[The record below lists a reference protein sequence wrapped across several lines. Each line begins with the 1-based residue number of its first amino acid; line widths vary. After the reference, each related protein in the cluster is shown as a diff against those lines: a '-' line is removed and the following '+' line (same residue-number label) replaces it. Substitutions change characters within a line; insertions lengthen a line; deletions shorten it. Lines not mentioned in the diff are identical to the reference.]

1 VIKLDGGADVHFT
14 LPSNP
19 FVTGYTTAFTHDRCP
34 TLQDVSRPPD
44 GASPDEAVG
53 VSVEATE
60 GPGDYCLAVWSAGE
74 YERRSRAPLLVHLTL

>member
-1 VIKLDGGADVHFT
+1 V
-14 LPSNP
+14 
-19 FVTGYTTAFTHDRCP
+19 R
-34 TLQDVSRPPD
+34 RPPD

-53 VSVEATE
+53 VSVEATK